1 MAYTSLQNGSR
12 GSEVKTLQQT
22 LRSAGY
28 DVGSTGTDGIY
39 GPITEAAV
47 RKYQQDNGLKVDGIA
62 GSETLGSLYGNSN
75 ATGTGGQTAAE
86 PLKTPADYSDFAYDP
101 TTNPAYMDALA
112 ALNSAKENVPTY
124 AGTWDAQVED
134 FYNQI
139 VNREKFSYDLNS
151 DALYQQYKD
160 QYTQLGKMAMED
172 TMGQAATMTGGY
184 GNSYAATAGNQAYQG
199 YLQQLNDKVPE
210 FYGMALDRYNQESEE
225 LYDQYALTSDL
236 RDDEYGKYRDSLTD
250 YWNNVTFAKGEAD
263 TAYDRGYN
271 SYYASYNAGVAAEE
285 REYQKEL
292 DRIAQEQWE
301 KDYKLREEQNNALYG
316 DKTSDND
323 NKNNNDN
330 NNNNNDNKSTG
341 TYDNEGLNSA
351 TIKAMQE
358 YFGVTADGKWGEA
371 SKKAAGGLSAKE
383 AWNKWQGVDNENNDV
398 DYSSWGA
405 ADWQSY
411 FAQIR
416 QSEGQASAEEELEYF
431 TSNGLIPKNMTSYA
445 ASGARGGRLGH

>member
-1 MAYTSLQNGSR
+1 MATYTTLQVGSK
-12 GSEVKTLQQT
+12 GDDVKTLQQT

-39 GPITEAAV
+39 GPITKAAV
-47 RKYQQDNGLKVDGIA
+47 EKYQQDNGLKVDGIA
-62 GSETLGSLYGNSN
+62 GSETLGSLYGNSK

-86 PLKTPADYSDFAYDP
+86 APDYSDFAYDP
-101 TTNPAYMDALA
+101 TTNQAYMEALA
-112 ALNSAKENVPTY
+112 ALNSAKENIPTY

-151 DALYQQYKD
+151 DAFYQQYKD
-160 QYTQLGKMAMED
+160 QYTQLGKMAMQD
-172 TMGQAATMTGGY
+172 TMGQAAAMTGGY

-225 LYDQYALTSDL
+225 LYEQYALTRDL
-236 RDDEYGKYRDSLTD
+236 ADEEYEKYRDSLTD
-250 YWNNVTFAKGEAD
+250 YWNNVTFAKDAAD
-263 TAYDRGYN
+263 TEYDRGYD
-271 SYYASYNAGVAAEE
+271 SYYDAYDRGVAAEE

-292 DRIAQEQWE
+292 DRISQENWE
-301 KDYKLREEQNNALYG
+301 KQHELDVAQYNALYG
-316 DKTSDND
+316 DKDNGTDDKD
-323 NKNNNDN
+323 NGTDDKDN
-330 NNNNNDNKSTG
+330 GTDDNGDKT
-341 TYDNEGLNSA
+341 
-351 TIKAMQE
+351 
-358 YFGVTADGKWGEA
+358 
-371 SKKAAGGLSAKE
+371 
-383 AWNKWQGVDNENNDV
+383 

-416 QSEGQASAEEELEYF
+416 QSEGQAAAEEELKYF
-431 TSNGLIPKNMTSYA
+431 TDNGLIPNNMTSYA